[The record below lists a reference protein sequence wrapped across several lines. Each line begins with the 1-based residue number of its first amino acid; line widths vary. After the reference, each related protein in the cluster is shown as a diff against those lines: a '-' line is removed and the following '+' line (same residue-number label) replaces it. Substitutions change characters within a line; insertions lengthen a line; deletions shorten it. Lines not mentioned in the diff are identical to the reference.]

1 MGGRLSSVSVTS
13 LSSEQQ
19 KQVEQCDALIQEV
32 VNVFTKYFP
41 KAINAAVIKKVKGE
55 SLINSSVNY
64 EIPATII
71 YHGSCEK
78 KGIVNIQY
86 KSRTLVALNGAD
98 NYCLEYY
105 EKDVKKG
112 TLFASLLTYLH
123 LKSPT

>member
-1 MGGRLSSVSVTS
+1 MGGTFSSVSVTS

-41 KAINAAVIKKVKGE
+41 KAINIAVIKKVKGE
-55 SLINSSVNY
+55 SLINSSGNN
-64 EIPATII
+64 EIPATNI
-71 YHGSCEK
+71 YHGNCEK
-78 KGIVNIQY
+78 KGIVNSQY

-105 EKDVKKG
+105 EKDIKKG
-112 TLFASLLTYLH
+112 NLFASLLT
-123 LKSPT
+123 